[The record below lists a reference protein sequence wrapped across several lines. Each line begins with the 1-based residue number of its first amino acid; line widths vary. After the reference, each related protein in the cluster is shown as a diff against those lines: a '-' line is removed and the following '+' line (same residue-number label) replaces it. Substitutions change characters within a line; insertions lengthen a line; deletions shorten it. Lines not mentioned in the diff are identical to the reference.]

1 MYLQDH
7 LINMQKQQIRK
18 MISEKKKQMTDREIE
33 DLSCQLS
40 DAFLSLPEYIS
51 AKILFAY
58 ISFNQEVRTHRI
70 IEQALADGKMLAV
83 PKVTGD
89 TLEFRYIN
97 SWKECSESSLGIP
110 EPHDLH
116 EKVCPVDEPVL
127 MLMPGLAFDRSGYRV
142 GYGKGLYDRYLSSN
156 NEKNFRRIALCY
168 DFQLVDSIDS
178 DQYDL
183 PVHRI
188 ICAPSGKDIII

>member
-1 MYLQDH
+1 
-7 LINMQKQQIRK
+7 MQKIQIRK
-18 MISEKKKQMTDREIE
+18 YISEKKKQMTDREIE
-33 DLSCQLS
+33 TLSLQLS
-40 DAFLSLPEYIS
+40 EAFLSLPEYTSSKMI
-51 AKILFAY
+51 FAY

-83 PKVTGD
+83 PRVVGD
-89 TLEFRYIN
+89 NLEFRYID
-97 SWKECSESSLGIP
+97 SWKDCCESSLGIL

-116 EKVCPVDEPVL
+116 EKVCSINEPVL
-127 MLMPGLAFDRSGYRV
+127 MLMPGLAFDTSGNRV
-142 GYGKGLYDRYLSSN
+142 GYGRGLYDRYLSQN
-156 NEKNFRRIALCY
+156 DEKNFRRIALCY
-168 DFQLVDSIDS
+168 DFQLVDSIDT